1 MAGGLE
7 LSWAWAVGFI
17 TFTFG
22 IACGIGIAFLMPGNR
37 RRAQELQNKLQN
49 LQQEFDSYH
58 DKVGQHFL
66 KTSEL
71 VQKMTESYRDVYEHL
86 AVGSQALCQTPVNT
100 PQLDIPET
108 PTLESGSQTGESDQ
122 KNNMDRLPET
132 DSSGQDE
139 TDSHAFLGDA
149 PRVPTLDAGNE
160 QRPAGSPTAA
170 SPHIPSP

>member
-1 MAGGLE
+1 MAGGIE

-22 IACGIGIAFLMPGNR
+22 IACGIGIAYLMPGNR
-37 RRAQELQNKLQN
+37 RRAQELQEKLQN
-49 LQQEFDSYH
+49 LQEEFDSYH

-100 PQLDIPET
+100 PRLDIPEK
-108 PTLESGSQTGESDQ
+108 PTLESRSQSGDSDQ
-122 KNNMDRLPET
+122 KTT
-132 DSSGQDE
+132 DMASNTDASERDE
-139 TDSHAFLGDA
+139 SDADDFLGDA

-160 QRPAGSPTAA
+160 HRAAGSPPI
-170 SPHIPSP
+170 SH